1 MECAGETIIRVLQ
14 LTCHVGLRSLDLP
27 DKCSTHDGLVDSQYL
42 TETFGTAKMV
52 RVLEALPVIYD
63 DRMEEVE
70 ARQPTPPSTGSTDRT
85 SYT

>member
-1 MECAGETIIRVLQ
+1 MECAGETNIRVSEQ
-14 LTCHVGLRSLDLP
+14 IYQAEFHSLDSP
-27 DKCSTHDGLVDSQYL
+27 DKCSFHNCSIECHYCT
-42 TETFGTAKMV
+42 GTCGKAKMV

>member
-14 LTCHVGLRSLDLP
+14 PTCHAGLHSLDSP
-27 DKCSTHDGLVDSQYL
+27 DKCSIHDSLVDSQYF
-42 TETFGTAKMV
+42 TGTFGKAKMV
-52 RVLEALPVIYD
+52 RALEAHPVIYD
-63 DRMEEVE
+63 IRMGEVE